1 MKKIQGGHIVNK
13 KSVRVTG
20 FWMTLILMFKVL
32 GVTEVINIHNVSWA
46 VVLPIGIV
54 GISLQI
60 FSNFMAEKRP

>member
-1 MKKIQGGHIVNK
+1 
-13 KSVRVTG
+13 
-20 FWMTLILMFKVL
+20 MTLILIFKLL

-60 FSNFMAEKRP
+60 FSNFMAENRSQNSR